1 MSLILRLYDVDY
13 GKITIDG
20 VDVKDYNLKQMRHA
34 MSLVMQEPILFNYSI
49 LENILYGDSDANNS
63 QVYEAAKI
71 SNALEFI
78 ESQEIQSTDDTARG
92 LLEQFQ
98 QNQGE
103 LIYAL
108 GQDLYRH
115 KVR

>member
-1 MSLILRLYDVDY
+1 
-13 GKITIDG
+13 
-20 VDVKDYNLKQMRHA
+20 

-78 ESQEIQSTDDTARG
+78 ES
-92 LLEQFQ
+92 
-98 QNQGE
+98 
-103 LIYAL
+103 
-108 GQDLYRH
+108 
-115 KVR
+115 